1 MYDATRMSTL
11 RSLWNYWISGV
22 GHVFLEA
29 EAGCEGG
36 DAAADVTVAAELRAV
51 GQREASAMLD
61 CPVLYVRCKV
71 DQLEPASGGRG
82 GDGAGLCSHAL
93 TEQEELIESH
103 LMSAA
108 AASGMAD
115 VIRFGEFVLQ
125 VLGGGAAATP
135 VPAPAPAEGLRS
147 AAGTPAARVRRR
159 AATTDSE

>member
-29 EAGCEGG
+29 EAGGEGSKAAG
-36 DAAADVTVAAELRAV
+36 DVAVVAELRAV

-71 DQLEPASGGRG
+71 DQLDPTTAGQSGDEV
-82 GDGAGLCSHAL
+82 GDRCLAL
-93 TEQEELIESH
+93 SEQEELIESH

-125 VLGGGAAATP
+125 VLGGGAAA
-135 VPAPAPAEGLRS
+135 APAPAAPP
-147 AAGTPAARVRRR
+147 AAGRRSVVTSPSQLRRR
-159 AATTDSE
+159 AATADSE